1 MLLAL
6 FELAVIDRLRQEF
19 EKWIQ
24 NTVLQVSIMMKGFA
38 NIVAALIELTGMKIL

>member
-6 FELAVIDRLRQEF
+6 FEFAIIDRLRQEF
-19 EKWIQ
+19 EERIQ
-24 NTVLQVSIMMKGFA
+24 DTVLQIPIMTKRFM